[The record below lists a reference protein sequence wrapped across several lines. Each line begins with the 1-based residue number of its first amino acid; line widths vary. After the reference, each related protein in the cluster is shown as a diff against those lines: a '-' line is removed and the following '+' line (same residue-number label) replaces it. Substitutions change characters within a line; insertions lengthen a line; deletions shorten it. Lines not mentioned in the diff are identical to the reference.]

1 MDRKIHVL
9 PDEVVNRI
17 AAGEVVE
24 RPASIVK
31 ELVENAIDARATEI
45 SILVE
50 GGGLHR
56 IRVID
61 NGTGMGREDALT
73 AFQRYAT
80 SKVKASE
87 DLATIQTLGFR
98 GEALPSIASVSR
110 VKMVTKDE
118 ESLSG
123 EEIWLEAGRVREIR
137 ETGCP
142 RGTDVAVQ
150 DLFFNTPARRKF
162 QRSVSTE
169 FSHVTEVVVRIALA
183 HCGIHFRLF
192 HHEKRILDIP
202 VTKERIVRIGSLLG
216 REIYRALHR
225 VSVRMDSLEI
235 DGYLSDPGST
245 RPNPKG
251 IYVYVNGRFIRDRII
266 HHAIMEGYRNLIPK
280 DRYPV
285 AVLFL
290 SLPPWSVDINVHP
303 TKNEVRF
310 SSTELIHRGVVALC
324 QDLMQGP
331 SERCQ
336 EDTVGRGESLAPPL
350 TIREFTPSY
359 STLPSAA
366 HPSTGGPDVEPLR
379 GGVLFKQPSFSLRI
393 LGQLDSTYLI
403 CESPGGLV
411 LIDQH
416 AAHERIVFER
426 LKRGVENEQPE
437 AQRLLFPETVELSAA
452 ELEAVQRYLPEL
464 KRLGFELEPFGRNTL
479 AIKSIPLI
487 LSQGDC
493 CQIVSDLIRDLIS
506 EETQGGMV
514 KDIDTALKV
523 TACHGSIRSGQALS
537 MGEMTMLLNEMEE
550 EGFFQTC
557 PHGRPAC
564 IQIGL
569 SELEKMFG
577 RKS

>member
-1 MDRKIHVL
+1 MDQKIHVL

-31 ELVENAIDARATEI
+31 ELVENAIDARATEV

-50 GGGLHR
+50 GGGLR
-56 IRVID
+56 KIRVID
-61 NGTGMGREDALT
+61 NGTGMGREDGLT

-80 SKVKASE
+80 SKIEASE
-87 DLATIQTLGFR
+87 DLTTIQTLGFR

-110 VKMVTKDE
+110 VRMVTKDE

-123 EEIWLEAGRVREIR
+123 VEIWLEAGQVGEIR

-142 RGTDVAVQ
+142 RGTDVAVE

-162 QRSVSTE
+162 QRSVATE
-169 FSHVTEVVVRIALA
+169 FSHITEVVVRIALA
-183 HCGIHFRLF
+183 HCGTHFRLF
-192 HHEKRILDIP
+192 HNEKRILDIP
-202 VTKERIVRIGSLLG
+202 VTKERLVRIGSLLG
-216 REIYRALHR
+216 REIYRVLHR
-225 VSVRMDSLEI
+225 VSIRMDSLEI
-235 DGYLSDPGST
+235 DGYLSDPGFT

-266 HHAIMEGYRNLIPK
+266 HHAIMESYRNLLPK

-285 AVLFL
+285 AILFL
-290 SLPPWSVDINVHP
+290 SLPPWSVDMNVHP

-310 SSTELIHRGVVALC
+310 SSTDLIHRGVVALS
-324 QDLMQGP
+324 QDFMRGP
-331 SERCQ
+331 SVCSQ
-336 EDTVGRGESLAPPL
+336 ADTIGRGESPAPPL
-350 TIREFTPSY
+350 TIGESSPNY
-359 STLPSAA
+359 STPPSATY
-366 HPSTGGPDVEPLR
+366 PRRGGPDAEALP
-379 GGVLFKQPSFSLRI
+379 GVLFKEPSFSLRI
-393 LGQLDSTYLI
+393 LGQLDSTYLV

-416 AAHERIVFER
+416 AAHERIVFQR
-426 LKRGVENEQPE
+426 LKRGVEKERPE
-437 AQRLLFPETVELSAA
+437 VQRLLFPETIELAAA
-452 ELEAVQRYLPEL
+452 ELEAVRRYLPEL
-464 KRLGFELEPFGRNTL
+464 KRLGFELEPFGGNTL
-479 AIKSIPLI
+479 VIKSIPLI
-487 LSQGDC
+487 LSRGDC
-493 CQIVSDLIRDLIS
+493 CQIVPDLIRDLTS
-506 EETQGGMV
+506 EEAQDDMGKG
-514 KDIDTALKV
+514 IDTALKV

-537 MGEMTMLLNEMEE
+537 MEEMTMLLKEMEQ
-550 EGFFQTC
+550 EGFSQTC

-569 SELEKMFG
+569 SELEKRFM